1 MSQKP
6 HLNLIVIGHIDHG
19 KSTLV
24 GRLLMD
30 RGFIDE
36 KTVKEAEEAAKKL
49 GKESEKF
56 AFLLDRLKEERER
69 GVTINLTFMRF
80 ETKKYFFTIIDAPGH
95 RDFVK
100 NMITG
105 AIQADAAIL
114 VVSAKKGEYEA
125 GMSVEG
131 QTREHII
138 LAKTMGLD
146 QLIVAVNKMDLTEP
160 PYDEKRYKEIVDQ
173 VSKFMRSY
181 GFNTNKVRF
190 VPVVA
195 PSGDNITHKS
205 ENMKWYNGPTLE
217 EYLDQLEL
225 PPKPVDKPL
234 RIPIQDVYS
243 ISGVGTVPVGRV
255 ESGVLKVGDKIV
267 FMPAGK
273 VGEVRSIET
282 HHTKMDKAEPG
293 DNIGFNVRGVE
304 KKDIK
309 RGDVVGHPNNPPTVA
324 DEFTAR
330 IIVVWH
336 PTALAN
342 GYTPVLHV
350 HTASVACRVSEL
362 VSKLDPRTGQE
373 AEKNPQFLKQ
383 GDVAIVKF
391 KPIKPLCVEKYN
403 EFPPL
408 GRFAMRDMGKT
419 VGVGIIVDVK
429 PAKVE
434 IK

>member
-105 AIQADAAIL
+105 ASQADAAIL

-429 PAKVE
+429 PVKVE

>member
-105 AIQADAAIL
+105 ASQADAAIL

-205 ENMKWYNGPTLE
+205 ENIEVVLTV
-217 EYLDQLEL
+217 L
-225 PPKPVDKPL
+225 PWK
-234 RIPIQDVYS
+234 S
-243 ISGVGTVPVGRV
+243 I
-255 ESGVLKVGDKIV
+255 
-267 FMPAGK
+267 
-273 VGEVRSIET
+273 
-282 HHTKMDKAEPG
+282 
-293 DNIGFNVRGVE
+293 
-304 KKDIK
+304 
-309 RGDVVGHPNNPPTVA
+309 
-324 DEFTAR
+324 
-330 IIVVWH
+330 
-336 PTALAN
+336 
-342 GYTPVLHV
+342 
-350 HTASVACRVSEL
+350 
-362 VSKLDPRTGQE
+362 
-373 AEKNPQFLKQ
+373 
-383 GDVAIVKF
+383 
-391 KPIKPLCVEKYN
+391 
-403 EFPPL
+403 
-408 GRFAMRDMGKT
+408 
-419 VGVGIIVDVK
+419 
-429 PAKVE
+429 
-434 IK
+434 